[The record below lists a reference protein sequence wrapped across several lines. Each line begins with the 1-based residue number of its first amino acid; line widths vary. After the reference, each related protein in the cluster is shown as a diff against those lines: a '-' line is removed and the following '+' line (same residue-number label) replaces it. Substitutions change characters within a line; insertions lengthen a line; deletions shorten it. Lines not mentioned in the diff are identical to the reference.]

1 MKISFKNIGIAF
13 GYKSVLK
20 TYWREGK
27 LPTVTKDIYGKPL
40 IEATIEHIRP
50 RSKRGKSNLFNYA
63 LANPQDNFK
72 RGSDPIMEHTTF
84 ENVYNWFKQF
94 VDVKLPNLDGQTY
107 IKNTAKK
114 FGKTGAEVIQKL
126 KDEGLIV

>member
-1 MKISFKNIGIAF
+1 MKINIANIGIAF

-40 IEATIEHIRP
+40 VEATIEHIKP
-50 RSKRGKSNLFNYA
+50 RSSGGKSNLFNYA
-63 LANPQDNFK
+63 LANPTDNFK

-94 VDVKLPNLDGQTY
+94 VNIKLPHLDGQEY
-107 IKNTAKK
+107 IRITAKK
-114 FGKTGAEVIQKL
+114 FGKTGYEVIQKL
-126 KDEGLIV
+126 KDEGLIK

>member
-1 MKISFKNIGIAF
+1 MKINIANIGIAF

-94 VDVKLPNLDGQTY
+94 VNVKLPNLDGQQY

-114 FGKTGAEVIQKL
+114 FGKTGDEVIQKL

>member
-1 MKISFKNIGIAF
+1 MKISFKNISIAF
-13 GYKSVLK
+13 GYKSILK

-27 LPTVTKDIYGKPL
+27 LPTVKKDIYGKPL

-94 VDVKLPNLDGQTY
+94 VNVKLPHLDGQTY

>member
-1 MKISFKNIGIAF
+1 MKINIANIGIAF

-40 IEATIEHIRP
+40 VEATIEHIRP

-94 VDVKLPNLDGQTY
+94 VNVKLPHLDGQAY

-126 KDEGLIV
+126 KEEGLIV

>member
-1 MKISFKNIGIAF
+1 MRLSGLNVGIAF

-27 LPTVTKDIYGKPL
+27 LPTVTKDIYGKTL
-40 IEATIEHIRP
+40 VEATIEHIRP

-94 VDVKLPNLDGQTY
+94 VNVKLPNLDGQQY

-114 FGKTGAEVIQKL
+114 FGKTGDEVIQKL

>member
-1 MKISFKNIGIAF
+1 MRINIGNIGIAF

-27 LPTVTKDIYGKPL
+27 LPTVVNDIYGKPL
-40 IEATIEHIRP
+40 KEATIEHIRP
-50 RSKRGKSNLFNYA
+50 RSKGGKSNLFNYA
-63 LANPQDNFK
+63 LANPEDNFK
-72 RGSDPIMEHTTF
+72 RASDPIMEHTTF

-94 VDVKLPNLDGQTY
+94 VNIKLPHLDGQQY

-114 FGKTGAEVIQKL
+114 FGKTGAEVIEKL
-126 KDEGLIV
+126 KSEGLIV

>member
-1 MKISFKNIGIAF
+1 MKISFKNIGISF

-40 IEATIEHIRP
+40 VEATIEHIRP

-72 RGSDPIMEHTTF
+72 RGSDDIMKHTTID
-84 ENVYNWFKQF
+84 NVYNWFKQF
-94 VDVKLPNLDGQTY
+94 VDVKLPNLDGQEY
-107 IKNTAKK
+107 IRITAKK
-114 FGKTGAEVIQKL
+114 FGKVGYKVLEML
-126 KDEGLIV
+126 KNEGLIK

>member
-1 MKISFKNIGIAF
+1 MKINIANIGIAF

-40 IEATIEHIRP
+40 VEATIEHIRP

-94 VDVKLPNLDGQTY
+94 VNVKLPNLDGQAY
-107 IKNTAKK
+107 IKNAAKK

>member
-1 MKISFKNIGIAF
+1 MKINIANIGIAF

-40 IEATIEHIRP
+40 VEATIEHIRP
-50 RSKRGKSNLFNYA
+50 RSKRGKSNLYNYA

-94 VDVKLPNLDGQTY
+94 VNVKLPHLDGQAY

>member
-1 MKISFKNIGIAF
+1 MKISFKNIGISF

-50 RSKRGKSNLFNYA
+50 RSKRGKSNLYNYA

-94 VDVKLPNLDGQTY
+94 VNVKLPHLDGQAY

>member
-1 MKISFKNIGIAF
+1 MRLNGSNFGIAF

-27 LPTVTKDIYGKPL
+27 LPTVTKDIYGKTL
-40 IEATIEHIRP
+40 VEATIEHIRP

-72 RGSDPIMEHTTF
+72 RGSDPIMDHTTF

-94 VDVKLPNLDGQTY
+94 VNVKLPNLDGQQY

-114 FGKTGAEVIQKL
+114 FGKTGDEVIQKL

>member
-1 MKISFKNIGIAF
+1 MKINISNIGISF

-27 LPTVTKDIYGKPL
+27 LPTVLNDIYGNPL
-40 IEATIEHIRP
+40 KEATIEHIRP
-50 RSKRGKSNLFNYA
+50 RSRGGKSNLFNYA
-63 LANPQDNFK
+63 LANPEDNFK
-72 RGSDPIMEHTTF
+72 RGSDDIMKHTTF

-94 VDVKLPNLDGQTY
+94 VNVKLPHLDGSEY

-114 FGKTGAEVIQKL
+114 FGKTGAEVIEKL
-126 KDEGLIV
+126 KSEGLIV